1 MPPRIINI
9 SETLRQASMILTHK
23 IFKLFLNEYLTGTGG
38 STSKDIGGSD
48 NLSYHE
54 VSSNHK
60 SNKKHIVAF
69 DSSAT
74 TISCSCRKFDSM
86 GILCSH
92 ALRIY
97 NIKGILRIPDQYFLR
112 RWSKKARSV
121 VYDHIH
127 ESAKEDSLSKNAMT
141 NGGNSIILYRNAIMK
156 FFYNLV
162 LDSQEHKETQQIM
175 WKLLYNGAE
184 SVHQCI
190 SELNL
195 NLKATTSENNFNQN
209 EDTEHVA
216 ISNPLPAKTKG
227 MSNTCKKGHFEK
239 RKGSTTKEKQH
250 KSELVDYF

>member
-1 MPPRIINI
+1 
-9 SETLRQASMILTHK
+9 
-23 IFKLFLNEYLTGTGG
+23 
-38 STSKDIGGSD
+38 
-48 NLSYHE
+48 
-54 VSSNHK
+54 
-60 SNKKHIVAF
+60 
-69 DSSAT
+69 
-74 TISCSCRKFDSM
+74 M

-227 MSNTCKKGHFEK
+227 MSNTRKKGHFEK